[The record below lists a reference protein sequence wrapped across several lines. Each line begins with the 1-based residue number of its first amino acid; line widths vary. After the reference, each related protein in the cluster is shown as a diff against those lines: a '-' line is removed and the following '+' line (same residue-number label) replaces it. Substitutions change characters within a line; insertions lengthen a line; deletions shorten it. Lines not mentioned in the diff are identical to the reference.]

1 MNSIGEVKGRRILL
15 LQGPMGYFFKRLDK
29 AFRAQGAQTFRIG
42 FNVGDR
48 FFSYGDNYTPY
59 RGHPGEEWE
68 AFIERYLRDNAIDKI
83 FLFGDCRHYQS
94 IAIGVAQKL
103 GVEVF
108 VFEEGYV
115 RPHYITM
122 ERWGVNDYSH
132 VSRDPD
138 FYRALPEIKVPKPRH
153 ARASKTEMVVSAT
166 IYYALSNLLEFC
178 YPHYRHHRD
187 FSAIKEAF
195 HGVRGLVRKG
205 IYPYWD
211 RKTLERLTGEL
222 SGRFYF
228 VPLQTHNDFQ
238 ILQHSPYQ
246 SIEKFIIHVVES
258 FAEHA
263 PEDTYLFFKHHPVD
277 RGRKNYRNVIL
288 EQAGYAGVK
297 DRVLVG
303 HDMKLPEIFKHARA
317 TVTVNSTVGLTSIQ
331 YGVPTI
337 TLGRAI
343 YDIPGLTNSGMEL
356 HDFWT
361 RYKQPDAELYRKFHA
376 YIVDNTQLNGSFY
389 GLMPEELDPLCVNR
403 RCFKK
408 N

>member
-1 MNSIGEVKGRRILL
+1 
-15 LQGPMGYFFKRLDK
+15 MGYFFKRLDR

-59 RGHPGEEWE
+59 RGRPGEEWRE
-68 AFIERYLRDNAIDKI
+68 FIEKFLRKHAIDKI

-122 ERWGVNDYSH
+122 ERWGVNDYSQ
-132 VSRDPD
+132 VSRDPE
-138 FYRALPEIKVPKPRH
+138 FYRSLPDKETPPPRH
-153 ARASKTEMVVSAT
+153 AKSSKTEMVISAT
-166 IYYALSNLLEFC
+166 LYYALSNLLHSR

-205 IYPYWD
+205 IYPRKD
-211 RKTLERLTGEL
+211 RKILERLSGEL
-222 SGRFYF
+222 KGKFYF

-238 ILQHSPYQ
+238 ILQHSPYK

-258 FAEHA
+258 FAKHA
-263 PEDTYLFFKHHPVD
+263 PKDTYLLFKHHPVD

-303 HDMKLPEIFKHARA
+303 HDMQLTEIFKHTRA
-317 TVTVNSTVGLTSIQ
+317 TVTVNSTVGLTSIEH
-331 YGVPTI
+331 GVPTI

-343 YDIPGLTNSGMEL
+343 YDIPGLTNCGKKL
-356 HDFWT
+356 RRFWT
-361 RYKQPDAELYRKFHA
+361 HYEKPDPELYRKFHA
-376 YIVDNTQLNGSFY
+376 YIVEHTQLNGSFY
-389 GLMPEELDPLCVNR
+389 GVMPEELDPLCVNR
-403 RCFKK
+403 RCAVLRKIK
-408 N
+408 QPSV